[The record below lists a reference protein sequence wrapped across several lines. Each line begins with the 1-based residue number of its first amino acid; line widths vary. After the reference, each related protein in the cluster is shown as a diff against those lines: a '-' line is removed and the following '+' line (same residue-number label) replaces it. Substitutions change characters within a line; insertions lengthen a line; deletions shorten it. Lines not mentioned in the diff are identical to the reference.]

1 MIKKDTLNK
10 CFICNIDREEFDRVG
25 ENFSIH
31 FQQEHYMYNYL
42 YFMMVVKKKTPSE
55 RNNIDDWVVENLEKK
70 TIEHIPIKRC
80 LMLSQSDA
88 DNIDMPKLYK
98 RIVQDYTNIKDVFE
112 FLNNNILKL
121 EKSYKSFEGKI
132 DNIQQRM
139 DI

>member
-1 MIKKDTLNK
+1 
-10 CFICNIDREEFDRVG
+10 
-25 ENFSIH
+25 
-31 FQQEHYMYNYL
+31 
-42 YFMMVVKKKTPSE
+42 
-55 RNNIDDWVVENLEKK
+55 
-70 TIEHIPIKRC
+70 
-80 LMLSQSDA
+80 MLSQSDA